1 MRRSFF
7 WPAVIALVLVL
18 CFVIAFFAFTR
29 EFSYD
34 GMMEGSYAPPQP
46 QYASNGCG
54 ISCRMPPEANWP
66 KDISNANKDML
77 AADNF
82 APFSHLLTQMTASP
96 RGRRL

>member
-54 ISCRMPPEANWP
+54 ISYRMPPEANWP
-66 KDISNANKDML
+66 KDISNAAKTC
-77 AADNF
+77 
-82 APFSHLLTQMTASP
+82 LLQITLPPSVICS
-96 RGRRL
+96 RK